1 MAQYTTGGLAKECG
15 ITVRTVQFYDQRGI
29 LVPSALTEG
38 GRRLYSEED
47 LKKLGNAPDED
58 RDLILDVMNLP
69 EKYRQVILLVFW
81 QGMTIRET
89 AQCMS
94 TSEST
99 VCRRLEKAK
108 KMIA

>member
-1 MAQYTTGGLAKECG
+1 MIKPIVNDDTNATFIAEGFGDLPGALVYDENG
-15 ITVRTVQFYDQRGI
+15 IPCVVTAWEI
-29 LVPSALTEG
+29 SP
-38 GRRLYSEED
+38 ED

-69 EKYRQVILLVFW
+69 EKYRQVLLLVFW
-81 QGMTIRET
+81 QGMTIRE
-89 AQCMS
+89 AAACMS